1 MRSVRVASIS
11 FMGAGR
17 ASTPRETIERNLN
30 ALIRLMEK
38 AYADEPDIICLPE
51 CSPMLGLSI
60 EEMVKAAEEVPGRIF
75 NEVAS
80 KAKDY
85 GVYVICPM
93 IEKKEG
99 YVYNSAILIDRG
111 GEYVGSYHKMYPTIG
126 EMNAGIRPG
135 TEPKTFTVDF
145 GKIGVA
151 ICFDLNFEDVIKGMA
166 DDGAELIFFPSMYPG
181 GLQLKMW
188 AFKYAIYFVSAITG
202 EGSVIVDPLGRVLAT
217 SSVYSPVICKT
228 INLDYKIIHIDYH
241 YEKMDSIKRKYGAK
255 VEIEV
260 SRPEGIFLLTSNLK
274 DLSVND
280 LINEFQ
286 LDTREE
292 YFQKSARIRAE
303 ILRKASTT

>member
-17 ASTPRETIERNLN
+17 ASTPRETVERNLN
-30 ALIRLMEK
+30 AIIKLIEK
-38 AYADEPDIICLPE
+38 AHVDEPDIICLPE

-60 EEMVKAAEEVPGRIF
+60 EEMVKAAEEVPGKIF

-80 KAKDY
+80 RAKDY
-85 GVYVICPM
+85 GVYIICPM
-93 IEKKEG
+93 IEKRGE
-99 YVYNSAILIDRG
+99 YVYNSAVLIGRDG
-111 GEYVGSYHKMYPTIG
+111 AYIGSYHKMYPTIG

-135 TEPKTFTVDF
+135 TEPKTFKVDF

-151 ICFDLNFEDVIKGMA
+151 ICFDLNFEDVIKGLA
-166 DDGAELIFFPSMYPG
+166 DNGAELIFFPSMYPG

-188 AFKYAIYFVSAITG
+188 AFKYAIYFVSALTN
-202 EGSVIVDPLGRVLAT
+202 EGSVIVDPLGRVLAV

-228 INLDYKIIHIDYH
+228 INLDYKVIHIDYH
-241 YEKMDSIKRKYGAK
+241 YDKMDSIKRKYGAK

-260 SRPEGIFLLTSNLK
+260 SRPEGIFLLTSNLE
-274 DLSVND
+274 DLNVDNI
-280 LINEFQ
+280 INEFQ

-303 ILRKASTT
+303 ILGETSS